1 MEQGIWKI
9 RTDRELRELYKGLDI
24 VSEKNKILEWIG
36 HLVRMD
42 HGRAVKKI
50 FER

>member
-36 HLVRMD
+36 TS
-42 HGRAVKKI
+42 GENGSWKGS
-50 FER
+50 